1 MTDLK
6 QPTKTHDVNRH
17 CPASFGSVQT
27 VTIQH
32 FHSLKTQE
40 VALIRV
46 AEDDCDWRFPD
57 GSELAYEWS
66 VIDTAQNAE
75 VCDE

>member
-1 MTDLK
+1 MENVDMSEVKNECNEL
-6 QPTKTHDVNRH
+6 
-17 CPASFGSVQT
+17 ASVTGSVQT

-40 VALIRV
+40 VALIKV
-46 AEDDCDWRFPD
+46 VEDDCDWRFPD

-66 VIDTAQNAE
+66 VIDTAQNGE
-75 VCDE
+75 M